1 MRATYVIA
9 GASLPGARAAQALRE
24 HGFAG
29 RIVLI
34 GDETTGP
41 YERPALSNGYLLGKD
56 ERTKVFVHER
66 RWHVAREVELRLG
79 ERVVSLDRGAHEVE
93 LSTGERIAYT
103 KLLLATGAS
112 PRRVGLPGA
121 DLDGVHDLR
130 WAADSDRLRET
141 ILDGGR
147 IVVVGAGWTGLETAA
162 AAREYG
168 CAVTIVDS
176 RPTLPADALGT
187 EMGAFFAGLHRR
199 HGVDL
204 QLGRTVSGFRGTSEV
219 SSVLTDDGG
228 EFAADAVIVASRAV
242 PNVEL
247 AQRAGLACDDGI
259 LVDES
264 LRTDDP
270 DIFAIGEVANSYRPF
285 YAGHLRTEHWSNA
298 LHCAPVVAQSMLGRN
313 VAYDRLPYFSTEQYD
328 VEMEFTGHLDPAG
341 YDQVIVRGDLSA
353 DAFQAFWLTNNQVV
367 AGLHVNLWETGLQPI
382 EDLIRNHPSVDP
394 THLANPTHPL
404 TPFATT
410 Y

>member
-9 GASLPGARAAQALRE
+9 GAGLPGARAAQALRE

-79 ERVVSLDRGAHEVE
+79 ERVVSIDRAAHEVE

-168 CAVTIVDS
+168 CDVTIVDS
-176 RPTLPADALGT
+176 RRTLLDDALGT
-187 EMGAFFAGLHRR
+187 EMGAYFAGLHSR

-204 QLGRTVSGFRGTSEV
+204 QLGRTVRGFGGTSEV

-228 EFAADAVIVASRAV
+228 EFAADAVIVAARAV

-247 AQRAGLACDDGI
+247 AQRAGLACDDGV
-259 LVDES
+259 LVDEA
-264 LRTDDP
+264 LRTEDP
-270 DIFAIGEVANSYRPF
+270 DIYAIGEVASSYSPF
-285 YAGHLRTEHWSNA
+285 YQRHLRTEHWSNA
-298 LHCAPVVAQSMLGRN
+298 LHCAPVVAQSMLGRH
-313 VAYDRLPYFSTEQYD
+313 VGYDRLPYFSTEQYEA
-328 VEMEFTGHLDPAG
+328 EMEFTGRIGPEG
-341 YDQVIVRGDLSA
+341 YDRVVIRGDISA
-353 DAFQAFWLTNNQVV
+353 ESFQAFWLTDDKVV
-367 AGLHVNLWETGLQPI
+367 AGLHVNLWESGLEPI
-382 EDLIRNHPSVDP
+382 EDLIRSHHPVDP
-394 THLANPTHPL
+394 TLLADPTVPP
-404 TPFATT
+404 TTFATT
-410 Y
+410 S